1 MDILLFRIVQCFERA
16 NAQSVI
22 GTQEFKSWERRSELV
37 NLASPCAVAAAAA
50 AAAAAALV
58 VVVVVV
64 VAVVVLEFSPATLFC
79 CHGLSLAQNK

>member
-1 MDILLFRIVQCFERA
+1 MQCFERA

-50 AAAAAALV
+50 AAAAL
-58 VVVVVV
+58 VVVVV

>member
-50 AAAAAALV
+50 AAAAALV

>member
-50 AAAAAALV
+50 AAAAL
-58 VVVVVV
+58 VVVV